1 MKILLVEDN
10 PGDALLMKEMA
21 GEFETIKPVI
31 HHVLSLKAVKDVK
44 DTDWDIILLDLT
56 LEDAAGMELLTE
68 VQEKFGNTPVI
79 IFTGMSDGEMI
90 RKVAGQGVQ
99 DYLMKSSVDKTL
111 LERSILYAIW
121 RSKYFDQRVEMETA
135 LREKKNLEEIN
146 ERLNRT
152 LHQLE
157 RSNKRLEE
165 FAYVATH
172 NLRAPMV
179 NLTSLVELY
188 PQTGKDD
195 EVFEKIRFTTDQM
208 NSTLNDLI
216 DIALKNKQ
224 GGEKKEVRFDEL
236 LDAVK
241 MSIAKQVEEAG
252 AAIRPDFSAA
262 PSIIYPHAH
271 LQSIMQ
277 NLLTNAIKYRE
288 LSRPLQVEVR
298 TFREEPFICLS
309 VKDNGIGIDLE
320 KYGDKLFKAF
330 QRLHLD
336 RQGKGLGLYIIRSQV
351 ESMGGHVDVKSEP
364 GKGTEFRV
372 YLLNDPET

>member
-1 MKILLVEDN
+1 VEDN

-21 GEFETIKPVI
+21 KDFETIRPDI
-31 HHVLSLKAVKDVK
+31 HHVASLKAVKELK
-44 DTDWDIILLDLT
+44 EMDWDIILLDLT
-56 LEDAAGMELLTE
+56 LEDAAGMELLKE
-68 VQEKFGNTPVI
+68 VQEKFGSTPII

-90 RKVAGQGVQ
+90 HKVAGEGVQ

-146 ERLNRT
+146 ERLNKT

-188 PQTGKDD
+188 PQTEKDD
-195 EVFEKIRFTTDQM
+195 EVFDKIRFTTDQM

-216 DIALKNKQ
+216 DIVLKNKQ
-224 GGEKKEVRFDEL
+224 AGEKRKVRFEEL
-236 LDAVK
+236 LETVK
-241 MSIAKQVEEAG
+241 KSIARQVEESG
-252 AAIRPDFSAA
+252 AEIKGDFSEVE
-262 PSIIYPHAH
+262 SIIYPHAH
-271 LQSIMQ
+271 LQSVLL

-288 LSRPLQVEVR
+288 PSRKLRVEVR
-298 TFREEPFICLS
+298 TYRSEQFICLS
-309 VKDNGIGIDLE
+309 VKDNGIGIDLK

-336 RQGKGLGLYIIRSQV
+336 KLGKGLGLYIIRSQV
-351 ESMGGHVDVKSEP
+351 ESLGGQVDVKSEP

-372 YLLNDPET
+372 YLVNDPEI